1 MKIIVQKF
9 GGTSVRDEKNRKEC
23 FKKINKALEMKS
35 KVIVVVSAMGRKGE
49 PYATDT
55 LLSLSEFID
64 GKEKDLLLSS
74 GELISASVFMNEYK
88 KNNENVK
95 VGIMTGGEAGIIT
108 DNEFNQ
114 ANILEMKPKNILK
127 MLEEKDI
134 IVIPGFQGRTE
145 EGEVTTLG
153 RGGSD
158 TSAVAIGAAVKA
170 DSIEIYSDVNGMMS
184 ADPRMVED
192 AKMIRYITIEDA
204 LNLSYYGAKVI
215 DSRALELARK
225 YKVKI
230 ILKSTFTNDNG
241 TIISSDI
248 IETKNVEE
256 KKRMFSGI
264 AYKNNLVQYCVKENN
279 MGKQAKFLRNIKES
293 KISLDMI
300 NIEKEK
306 MTFIIDKEKERKM
319 DAIIKEEDVIADKRV
334 ELSKLTLVG
343 DGIAG
348 IVGVMSTIVNPM
360 YEEGIEII
368 QTSDS
373 HTTIFVLMNEK
384 DLKQAICK
392 LHKLF
397 FN

>member
-1 MKIIVQKF
+1 MNIIVQKF

-23 FKKINKALEMKS
+23 FKKINEALKMES

-55 LLSLSEFID
+55 LLALSESID

-74 GELISASVFMNEYK
+74 GELISASIFMNEYK
-88 KNNENVK
+88 KNNEK
-95 VGIMTGGEAGIIT
+95 TKIGIMTGGEAGIIT
-108 DNEFNQ
+108 DNEFNR

-127 MLEEKDI
+127 MLEEKDV
-134 IVIPGFQGRTE
+134 IVVPGFQGVTE
-145 EGEVTTLG
+145 DGEVTTLG

-170 DSIEIYSDVNGMMS
+170 NNIEIYSDVNGMMS
-184 ADPRMVED
+184 ADPKMVED

-204 LNLSYYGAKVI
+204 LNLAYYGAKVI
-215 DSRALELARK
+215 DSRALELAKK

-264 AYKNNLVQYCVKENN
+264 AYKNELVQYTVKEKE
-279 MGKQAKFLRNIKES
+279 MSKKSIFLETVKNS

-306 MTFIIDKEKERKM
+306 MTFIIDKEKEKKM
-319 DAIIKEEDVIADKRV
+319 DTIIKESKTSYEKR
-334 ELSKLTLVG
+334 ESLSKLTLVG

-348 IVGVMSTIVNPM
+348 TFGVMSTIVNPM
-360 YEEGIEII
+360 YEEELEII

-373 HTTIFVLMNEK
+373 HTTIFVLLNEK
-384 DLKQAICK
+384 DLKKAICK

-397 FN
+397 FS